1 MNLAESLALVYKGKL
16 LTAFDDMAPFLIDW
30 RKRYKGKAIAVAL
43 PASAPEVSALV
54 KWCATHKVP
63 VVAQG
68 GNTGLSGGSV
78 PDSSGRAIVI
88 SLTKMN
94 KVRAIDTVNNTI
106 TVEAGCILQNLQDAA
121 LAVNR
126 LFGVSLAAKG
136 SCTVGGNLSTNAG
149 GVQVIRYGNM
159 REQCLGLEVV
169 TAEGEIWDGLRGL
182 RKDNT
187 GYDLR
192 DLYVGA
198 EGTLGVITAA
208 VLKLQPLP
216 VGQVV
221 AMCVVDS
228 PKAALD
234 LLALAQ
240 SQLGGNLSAFE
251 LMSNICLDLV
261 KKHNPNAK
269 IPFPDAAW
277 TVLIEVSDLHS
288 EQSAVALINRLLE
301 SAFEA
306 GCIADAT
313 ISQSLTQFKDLWS
326 LREDISEAQASE
338 GKNIKHDVA
347 VPISTIATFIEQTN
361 AAIELAHPGIRMV
374 VFGHL
379 GDGNLHYNVS
389 PPSDRTGPQDEDW
402 FMGQQAAINLI
413 THNAVAAFNGSVSA
427 EHGLGVLRRDE
438 ASRYKSPIEM
448 ALMRKIKHALDPDN
462 LMNPGKVLSL

>member
-1 MNLAESLALVYKGKL
+1 
-16 LTAFDDMAPFLIDW
+16 
-30 RKRYKGKAIAVAL
+30 
-43 PASAPEVSALV
+43 
-54 KWCATHKVP
+54 
-63 VVAQG
+63 
-68 GNTGLSGGSV
+68 
-78 PDSSGRAIVI
+78 
-88 SLTKMN
+88 
-94 KVRAIDTVNNTI
+94 
-106 TVEAGCILQNLQDAA
+106 
-121 LAVNR
+121 
-126 LFGVSLAAKG
+126 
-136 SCTVGGNLSTNAG
+136 
-149 GVQVIRYGNM
+149 
-159 REQCLGLEVV
+159 
-169 TAEGEIWDGLRGL
+169 
-182 RKDNT
+182 
-187 GYDLR
+187 
-192 DLYVGA
+192 
-198 EGTLGVITAA
+198 
-208 VLKLQPLP
+208 
-216 VGQVV
+216 
-221 AMCVVDS
+221 
-228 PKAALD
+228 
-234 LLALAQ
+234 
-240 SQLGGNLSAFE
+240 
-251 LMSNICLDLV
+251 
-261 KKHNPNAK
+261 
-269 IPFPDAAW
+269 
-277 TVLIEVSDLHS
+277 
-288 EQSAVALINRLLE
+288 LINRLLE

-448 ALMRKIKHALDPDN
+448 ALMRKIKNAFDPDN